1 MTNPTTTPPA
11 RNDSRTPLYNFR
23 IAPEAIWLIVNT
35 VIGTALVEL
44 LLQVTKW
51 QESGGLDNWETW
63 AVGFAFGLVRTLN
76 GAVLAAATG
85 GAFLGR
91 GEEPPVHTTG

>member
-1 MTNPTTTPPA
+1 MT
-11 RNDSRTPLYNFR
+11 DKPLYNFR

-44 LLQVTKW
+44 LLQVTQW
-51 QESGGLDNWETW
+51 QETGGLENWQTW
-63 AVGFAFGLVRTLN
+63 AMGFAFGLVRTLI
-76 GAVLAAATG
+76 GAILAAATG

-91 GEEPPVHTTG
+91 NETPPKPTAG

>member
-1 MTNPTTTPPA
+1 MT
-11 RNDSRTPLYNFR
+11 DKPLYNFR

-51 QESGGLDNWETW
+51 QEVGGLDNWQTW
-63 AVGFAFGLVRTLN
+63 AVGFAFGLVRTLI

-91 GEEPPVHTTG
+91 GEVPPKPTAG

>member
-1 MTNPTTTPPA
+1 MTD
-11 RNDSRTPLYNFR
+11 RPLYNFR

-44 LLQVTKW
+44 LLQVTQW
-51 QESGGLDNWETW
+51 QETGGLDNWQSW
-63 AVGFAFGLVRTLN
+63 AVGFAFGLVRTLL

-85 GAFLGR
+85 GAFLGP
-91 GEEPPVHTTG
+91 GEPPKTPTGG

>member
-1 MTNPTTTPPA
+1 MN
-11 RNDSRTPLYNFR
+11 SPLYNFR

-51 QESGGLDNWETW
+51 QEVGGLDNWQTW
-63 AVGFAFGLVRTLN
+63 ATGFAFGLVRTLI

-85 GAFLGR
+85 GAFVKP
-91 GEEPPVHTTG
+91 GEVPPTPAKG

>member
-1 MTNPTTTPPA
+1 MT
-11 RNDSRTPLYNFR
+11 DKPLYNFR

-51 QESGGLDNWETW
+51 QEVGGLENWQTW
-63 AVGFAFGLVRTLN
+63 AVGFAFGLVRTAL
-76 GAVLAAATG
+76 GAILAAATG
-85 GAFLGR
+85 GQFLGR
-91 GEEPPVHTTG
+91 GQEPVTHTTG